1 LNVLNEEVTHK
12 HLGVG
17 HIVSLTEKIITVQFG
32 EKQMKFSFPSVFNEL
47 LTMKNDSLQHDI
59 KELCDNETYAIN
71 RQKEERLTEFE
82 SRFAPVPDPKPEKL
96 KREKQI
102 RDNSNIAIKCSYCD
116 GGKSDTVFGYQGV
129 CSDEVLHQNVSIIRR
144 PWCSASTCECKRY
157 SNGEI
162 DRAELEQK
170 NSDGKFIC
178 YESRLLRDWVA
189 SAGRHQSEKRNDK
202 PIKMTNARVNRLCV
216 LTTKQANELEVER
229 KIFAAFVISEVEAGD
244 DKVEGNVH
252 AHPRFRIDLTPEEA
266 EQVHFWNF
274 HKNKSKP
281 EIPFWGSGLL
291 RYLTD
296 AQSINIL
303 KGMMEAAID
312 PAKKAHILEVLEYYC
327 RVTAAAASK

>member
-1 LNVLNEEVTHK
+1 M
-12 HLGVG
+12 GVG

-303 KGMMEAAID
+303 KGMMEAAAD

>member
-1 LNVLNEEVTHK
+1 M
-12 HLGVG
+12 GVG

-303 KGMMEAAID
+303 KGMMEAAVD

>member
-1 LNVLNEEVTHK
+1 M
-12 HLGVG
+12 GVG

-102 RDNSNIAIKCSYCD
+102 RDNSNIAIKCNYCD

-170 NSDGKFIC
+170 NSDGEFIC

-303 KGMMEAAID
+303 KGMMEAAVD

>member
-1 LNVLNEEVTHK
+1 M
-12 HLGVG
+12 GVG
-17 HIVSLTEKIITVQFG
+17 HIVSLTEKIITVQFD

-303 KGMMEAAID
+303 KGMMEAAAD

>member
-1 LNVLNEEVTHK
+1 M
-12 HLGVG
+12 
-17 HIVSLTEKIITVQFG
+17 QFG

-303 KGMMEAAID
+303 KGMMEAAAD

>member
-1 LNVLNEEVTHK
+1 M
-12 HLGVG
+12 GVG

-71 RQKEERLTEFE
+71 RQKEGRLTEFE

-303 KGMMEAAID
+303 KGMMEAAVD